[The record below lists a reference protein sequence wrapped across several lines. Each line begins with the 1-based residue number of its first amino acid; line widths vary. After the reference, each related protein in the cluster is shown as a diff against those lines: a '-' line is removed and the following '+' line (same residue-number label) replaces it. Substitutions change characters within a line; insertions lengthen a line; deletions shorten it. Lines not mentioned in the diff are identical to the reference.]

1 MFAAIRRASSRVSSF
16 CDSYFAARDGK
27 MMRVLLTVTAI
38 AFLIGVFPAF
48 AQSGGAVRIGVA
60 LIVAVAMIKP
70 AIRNRIITNLLG
82 CAINSFIAVSRY
94 SF

>member
-48 AQSGGAVRIGVA
+48 AQSGG
-60 LIVAVAMIKP
+60 
-70 AIRNRIITNLLG
+70 G
-82 CAINSFIAVSRY
+82 CADWCRINRCSGDDQTSN
-94 SF
+94 